1 MAYVQMGHGATA
13 WSNPAFRQLL
23 LNSIKW
29 AASPEA
35 KAWAK
40 ANPKKIFK

>member
-1 MAYVQMGHGATA
+1 MGHNATG
-13 WSNPAFRQLL
+13 WTNPNYRQLVV
-23 LNSIKW
+23 NAIKW

-35 KAWAK
+35 RAWAK